1 MSPRRV
7 AVVNEDEG
15 VIPTFVTEGTQGAW
29 HTLVRGLRL
38 SPELREGLAVTI
50 VLAIVA
56 TAGRVVVPVAVQLT
70 IDEGIRGAPP
80 GDQVTAVARFVSLAF
95 VAVVATA
102 VAGYFMH
109 LRLATMTET
118 ALSNLRVRAFR
129 HIHDLSILHQSAENR
144 GALVSR
150 VTSDVDTISRFM
162 QWGGLVLLIS
172 LGQLVVTTAVM
183 FYYSWRLTL
192 VVLISIAPLVF
203 VLRRFQ
209 RHLSAAYDAVRQRI
223 GEMLTAFSESVMGAS
238 VIRAYNIEER
248 TNRRVIGRV
257 DRYFDAQYR
266 AGKISAFM
274 FSTGDVFT
282 AVATAAVVVVGVLL
296 GLAGGLSEGRIVAF
310 LFLVS
315 LFVDPVQIATEV
327 LDQIQTAIAGWRR
340 ILNVLD
346 TPSDIA
352 DPGEQGR
359 DLPSGPIS
367 VRFEHVDFRYPTGPK
382 VLRDIDVAIPAQAR
396 IAIVGE
402 TGSGKST
409 FAKLLTRLVDPTEG
423 RIRLND
429 VPLDEVRFESLR
441 ERVIMVPQDD
451 FLFDTTI
458 EDNVRYGRPEVED
471 EEIRLAFIELGLV
484 DWLEHLPRGL
494 QTRAGE
500 RGEYLSVGE
509 RQLVSL
515 VRAWVANP
523 DLLVLDEATSAV
535 DPATEVRLQRA
546 LEGLTR
552 GRTSIT
558 IAHRMATAAAADEV
572 LVFDAGRIVERGRHD
587 DLVSRGGVY
596 SDLWASWTAASRGG

>member
-1 MSPRRV
+1 VSPRRV

-29 HTLVRGLRL
+29 NTLVRGLKL
-38 SPELREGLAVTI
+38 SPELRDGLLVTI
-50 VLAIVA
+50 LLAIVA

-70 IDEGIRGAPP
+70 IDEGIRG
-80 GDQVTAVARFVSLAF
+80 GVDDQVATVARYVGLAF
-95 VAVVATA
+95 LAVVATGI
-102 VAGYFMH
+102 AGYFMH

-129 HIHDLSILHQSAENR
+129 HIHDLSVLHQSAENR

-183 FYYSWRLTL
+183 AYYSWQLTL
-192 VVLISIAPLVF
+192 VVLVSIGPLVY

-209 RHLSAAYDAVRQRI
+209 RHLSKAYDAVRQRI

-238 VIRAYNIEER
+238 VIRAYNIEDR
-248 TNRRVIGRV
+248 TNRRVVDRV

-274 FSTGDVFT
+274 FSSGDVFT

-296 GLAGGLSEGRIVAF
+296 GVGGELSEGRVVAF

-352 DPGEQGR
+352 DPGEEGR
-359 DLPSGPIS
+359 DLPEGPIS
-367 VRFEHVDFRYPTGPK
+367 VRFERVDFRYPTGPM
-382 VLRDIDVAIPAQAR
+382 VLSDIDVEVPAQAR

-402 TGSGKST
+402 TGSGKTT
-409 FAKLLTRLVDPTEG
+409 FAKLLTRLVDPTAG
-423 RIRLND
+423 RIYLSG

-451 FLFDTTI
+451 FLFDTSI
-458 EDNVRYGRPEVED
+458 EENVRYGRPSVDD
-471 EEIRLAFIELGLV
+471 EEIRLAFIELGLT
-484 DWLEHLPRGL
+484 DWVEQLPRGL

-558 IAHRMATAAAADEV
+558 IAHRLATAAASDEV
-572 LVFDAGRIVERGRHD
+572 LVFDEGRIVERGHHD
-587 DLVSRGGVY
+587 ELVGQGAVY
-596 SDLWASWTAASRGG
+596 SDLWASWTAAGRVG